1 MSYDEHDAA
10 MDDFYDR
17 MSEELYPEHKEQAID
32 EFVTERMQSY
42 FLKHPH
48 LIEAPIVSYHH
59 ANELMQISPRSA
71 LIMYTTAIEL
81 FLKVVLLKPVLYGM
95 VHNESVAELI
105 VATTIGQSGFSRYNK
120 LLNALCLHA
129 ANVELSEINGMN
141 GKAILLEAEG
151 VQKIRNKVVH
161 QGYICT
167 VSEMGTAKN
176 IASLILTEVVEPVLN
191 NLELVITS
199 IDSRFAVRKV

>member
-17 MSEELYPEHKEQAID
+17 MSEELYPDHKEQAID
-32 EFVTERMQSY
+32 EFIEERMQSY
-42 FLKHPH
+42 YLKHPH

-59 ANELMQISPRSA
+59 ANELLQISPRSA

-105 VATTIGQSGFSRYNK
+105 VGSTIGQSGFARYNK
-120 LLNALCLHA
+120 LLNALCSHA
-129 ANVELSEINGMN
+129 ADIELSDIKGMN
-141 GKAILLEAEG
+141 GKPILSEAED

-161 QGYICT
+161 QGYVCT
-167 VSEMGTAKN
+167 VNEMGLAKN

-191 NLELVITS
+191 NLNLVISTV
-199 IDSRFAVRKV
+199 DSRFCVIKA